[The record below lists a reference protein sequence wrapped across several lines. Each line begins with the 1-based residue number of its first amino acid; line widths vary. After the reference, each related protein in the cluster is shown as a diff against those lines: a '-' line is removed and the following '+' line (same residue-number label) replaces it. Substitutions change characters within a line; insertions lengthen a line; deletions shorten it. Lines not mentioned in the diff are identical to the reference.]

1 MNIKQRAE
9 AADYI
14 TALAKE
20 LSSIAFNHEL
30 KLAGYLLE
38 LAAAEAD
45 DNKRALVV
53 DRASDAA

>member
-1 MNIKQRAE
+1 MNIKQQAD

-20 LSSIAFNHEL
+20 LSAIAFNHEL
-30 KLAGYLLE
+30 KLVGYLLD

-45 DNKRALVV
+45 DNKRAL
-53 DRASDAA
+53 AHQSSDAA

>member
-1 MNIKQRAE
+1 MNVQQRAE

-20 LSSIAFNHEL
+20 LSAIAFNHEL
-30 KLAGYLLE
+30 KLAGYLLD

-53 DRASDAA
+53 DQASDAA